1 MTHYFVSHLPL
12 GVIVVFLCVLQQESV
27 YGIQCVV
34 CNSYLDG
41 QLCEPWDQFTFITN
55 CSKYPGIDA
64 SKPIS
69 CRKIDQVVE
78 HERRVV
84 RQCSNVIDNLGCI
97 DRVGTNDVRI
107 RYCHCTEDLCNSIT
121 AVKPQSFYYLS
132 SLSALT
138 FSFIRLLIY
147 T

>member
-1 MTHYFVSHLPL
+1 M
-12 GVIVVFLCVLQQESV
+12 
-27 YGIQCVV
+27 
-34 CNSYLDG
+34 
-41 QLCEPWDQFTFITN
+41 
-55 CSKYPGIDA
+55 
-64 SKPIS
+64 
-69 CRKIDQVVE
+69 E

-121 AVKPQSFYYLS
+121 AVKPQSFYYLF